1 METVEQ
7 MYAREEADLRDELV
21 THLMR
26 VAGRVVVVENV
37 PARVNQVTGERLF
50 ALETADWLSQLA
62 HGTAQV
68 APARVEQAHVYSF
81 AH

>member
-1 METVEQ
+1 METVQQ
-7 MYAREEADLRDELV
+7 MYAREEADLQEELV

-26 VAGRVVVVENV
+26 VDGRVVVVENV

-50 ALETADWLSQLA
+50 SLETADWLSQLA
-62 HGTAQV
+62 QGMALT

>member
-7 MYAREEADLRDELV
+7 MYAREEADLRPELV

-26 VAGRVVVVENV
+26 VEGRVVVVENV

-50 ALETADWLSQLA
+50 SLETAEWLSQLV
-62 HGTAQV
+62 HGATL
-68 APARVEQAHVYSF
+68 PTRVEQAQVYSF
-81 AH
+81 AP